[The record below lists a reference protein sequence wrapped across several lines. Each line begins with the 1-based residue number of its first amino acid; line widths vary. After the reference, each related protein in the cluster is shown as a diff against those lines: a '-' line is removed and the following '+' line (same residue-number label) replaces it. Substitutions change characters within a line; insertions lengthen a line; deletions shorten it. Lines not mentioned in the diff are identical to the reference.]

1 MKLISYLTDGHDQL
15 AFLVDGLVFDCD
27 LMHPELPNSMNMFL
41 HYWDDM
47 YPVAQTVNDAIKSGR
62 INADRGVP
70 VEELELL
77 APVPFPT
84 SCRDAYAFR
93 EHAIATRK
101 NPKAELLTAYDQF
114 PVFYFSNHHSIQ
126 GPGPIKCMPDHL
138 VELDFELEVAAVIC
152 KHGRN
157 IPAEEADSYIGG
169 FMIFNDF
176 SARKLQ
182 REEMQLN
189 LGPAKGKDFATAV
202 GPCLVTLD
210 ELTQYEVPVFDHI
223 GKKWKLEMTCAVN
236 GEQVSAGNFADMQ
249 WTFAEIIERCSYGA
263 DLQPGDIIGSGTVG
277 TGCFLEKHISNQLT
291 DANTEAKWLHEGDSI
306 EMEIEG
312 LGILRNTIVKE
323 DSQLSIL
330 HKKKQSL

>member
-249 WTFAEIIERCSYGA
+249 WTFAEIVERCSYGA